1 MSFVVMDPDPI
12 KRVEMAIADIR
23 AGKMVILVDDEDREN
38 EGDLTMAAEA
48 VTPEAINFM
57 ATHGRGLICL
67 TLTEERVDQLSLPMM
82 ATHNKSPYETAFTV
96 SIEAREG
103 VTTGI
108 SAADRAHT
116 IKVAIDP
123 AKGHGDIVVP
133 GHVFPLRARDGGTLV
148 RTGQT
153 EGSVDLARLAGLHP
167 SGVICEIMNEDGTMA
182 RLPDL
187 ERFGAEHQIRIVA
200 VADIIRWRLRNE
212 TLVKCKLDAPV
223 RVPGHG
229 DFRCKVYQELTGSGM
244 HMVLTRGD
252 VDNGEPVLTRVQAYS
267 PSGDVFGAMSCDT
280 RGQLDGAL
288 AAIAEADHGV
298 LLYMHVGGEDTDA
311 LLARIQSTL
320 QPPETEPT
328 EPTVTSQGR
337 GLRHLGVGAQILA
350 DMGVKQM
357 KLMTNNPRKI
367 VGLEGYGI
375 EVVERVPLAVPVDDD
390 NASYLRARRVHLGH
404 ILPDIEAS

>member
-12 KRVEMAIADIR
+12 KRVEAAIADIR

-38 EGDLTMAAEA
+38 EGDLTMAASA

-67 TLTEERVDQLSLPMM
+67 TLTEDRVDDLGLPMM

-123 AKGHGDIVVP
+123 SKGHGDIVVP
-133 GHVFPLRARDGGTLV
+133 GHVFPLRARNGGTLV

-153 EGSVDLARLAGLHP
+153 EGSVDLARLAGLPP

-187 ERFGAEHQIRIVA
+187 ERFGAEHDIRIVA

-212 TLVKCKLDAPV
+212 TLVRVEVDAPV

-229 DFRCKVYQELTGSGM
+229 EFQCRVYREVTGTGL
-244 HMVLTRGD
+244 HMALSRGEID
-252 VDNGEPVLTRVQAYS
+252 DGSPVLTRVQSYNPA
-267 PSGDVFGAMSCDT
+267 GDVFGAMSCDT

-288 AAIAEADHGV
+288 KAIAEADHGV
-298 LLYMHVGGEDTDA
+298 LLYMHVGGEEPEG
-311 LLARIQSTL
+311 LISRIRSVV
-320 QPPETEPT
+320 QPPTEAPE

-337 GLRHLGVGAQILA
+337 GLRHLGVGAQILV
-350 DMGVKQM
+350 DLGVSSM
-357 KLMTNNPRKI
+357 RLMTNNPRKI

-375 EVVERVPLAVPVDDD
+375 EVVERVPLAVPMDDD
-390 NASYLRARRVHLGH
+390 NASYLRARRLQLGH

>member
-1 MSFVVMDPDPI
+1 MSFVVMDPDPTI
-12 KRVEMAIADIR
+12 RVEKAIEDIR
-23 AGKMVILVDDEDREN
+23 AGRMVILIDDEDREN
-38 EGDLTMAAEA
+38 EGDLTMAASM
-48 VTPEAINFM
+48 VTPEAVNFM

-123 AKGHGDIVVP
+123 EMGHGDIVVP
-133 GHVFPLRARDGGTLV
+133 GHVFPLRARNGGTLV

-153 EGSVDLARLAGLHP
+153 EGSVDLATLAGLHP

-187 ERFGAEHQIRIVA
+187 ERFGAEHGIRIVA
-200 VADIIRWRLRNE
+200 VADIIAWRLRHE
-212 TLVKCKLDAPV
+212 TLVEVALEGPV
-223 RVPGHG
+223 RIPGHG
-229 DFRCKVYQELTGSGM
+229 DFHCRVYRELTGSGM
-244 HMVLTRGD
+244 HLSLGRGEIG
-252 VDNGEPVLTRVQAYS
+252 NGEPVLTRVQS
-267 PSGDVFGAMSCDT
+267 FNPVGDVFGAMSCDT

-298 LLYMHVGGEDTDA
+298 LLYMHIGGEDA
-311 LLARIQSTL
+311 GGLLGRMKSIL
-320 QPPETEPT
+320 QPAAEEPV

-337 GLRHLGVGAQILA
+337 GLRHLGVGAQILV
-350 DMGVKQM
+350 DLGVRSM

-375 EVVERVPLAVPVDDD
+375 EVAERVPLAVPVDDD
-390 NASYLRARRVHLGH
+390 NASYLRTRRLQLGH
-404 ILPDIEAS
+404 LLPDIEAS

>member
-12 KRVEMAIADIR
+12 KRVEAAIADIR

-38 EGDLTMAAEA
+38 EGDLTMAAST

-67 TLTEERVDQLSLPMM
+67 TLTEDRVDDLGLPMM

-123 AKGHGDIVVP
+123 SKGHGDIVVP
-133 GHVFPLRARDGGTLV
+133 GHVFPLRARSGGTLV

-153 EGSVDLARLAGLHP
+153 EGSVDLARLAGLPP

-187 ERFGAEHQIRIVA
+187 ERFGAEHGIRIVA

-212 TLVKCKLDAPV
+212 TLVRVEVDAPV

-229 DFRCKVYQELTGSGM
+229 EFQCRVYREVTGTGL
-244 HMVLTRGD
+244 HMALSRGEIN
-252 VDNGEPVLTRVQAYS
+252 NGSPVLTRVQSYNPA
-267 PSGDVFGAMSCDT
+267 GDVFGAMSCDT

-288 AAIAEADHGV
+288 KAIAEADHGV
-298 LLYMHVGGEDTDA
+298 LLYMHVGGEEPEG
-311 LLARIQSTL
+311 LIARIQSVV
-320 QPPETEPT
+320 QPPTEEPE

-337 GLRHLGVGAQILA
+337 GLRHLGVGAQILV
-350 DMGVKQM
+350 DLGVSSM
-357 KLMTNNPRKI
+357 RLMTNNPRKI

-375 EVVERVPLAVPVDDD
+375 EVAERVPLAVPMDDD
-390 NASYLRARRVHLGH
+390 NASYLRARRLQLGH

>member
-1 MSFVVMDPDPI
+1 MSFVVMDSDPN
-12 KRVEMAIADIR
+12 KRVELAIEDIR
-23 AGKMVILVDDEDREN
+23 AGRMVILIDDEDREN
-38 EGDLTMAAEA
+38 EGDLTMAASM

-67 TLTEERVDQLSLPMM
+67 TLTEERVEQLSLPMM

-123 AKGHGDIVVP
+123 SMGHADIVGP
-133 GHVFPLRARDGGTLV
+133 GHVFPLRARNGGTLV

-153 EGSVDLARLAGLHP
+153 EGSVDLARLAGLYP

-187 ERFGAEHQIRIVA
+187 ERFGAEHGIRIVA
-200 VADIIRWRLRNE
+200 VADIIAWRLRHE
-212 TLVKCKLDAPV
+212 SLVEVALEAPV
-223 RVPGHG
+223 RIPGHG
-229 DFRCKVYQELTGSGM
+229 EFQCRVYKELTGTGM
-244 HMVLTRGD
+244 HLALSRGD
-252 VDNGEPVLTRVQAYS
+252 ITNGEAVLTRVQTYNAA
-267 PSGDVFGAMSCDT
+267 GDVFGAMSCDT

-288 AAIAEADHGV
+288 AAIAEADRGV
-298 LLYMHVGGEDTDA
+298 LLYMHIGGEEPEN
-311 LLARIQSTL
+311 LLARIKSTL
-320 QPPETEPT
+320 QPATDEPV

-337 GLRHLGVGAQILA
+337 GLRHLGVGAQILV
-350 DMGVKQM
+350 DLGVTRM

-375 EVVERVPLAVPVDDD
+375 EVAERVSLAVPVDDD
-390 NASYLRARRVHLGH
+390 NASYLRARRLNLGH
-404 ILPDIEAS
+404 LLPDIEAS

>member
-1 MSFVVMDPDPI
+1 MSFVVMDPDPN
-12 KRVEMAIADIR
+12 KRVELAIEDIR
-23 AGKMVILVDDEDREN
+23 AGRMVILIDDEDREN
-38 EGDLTMAAEA
+38 EGDLTMAASQ

-67 TLTEERVDQLSLPMM
+67 TLTEDRVDELSLPMM

-123 AKGHGDIVVP
+123 EMGHGDIVVP
-133 GHVFPLRARDGGTLV
+133 GHVFPLRARNGGTLV

-153 EGSVDLARLAGLHP
+153 EGSVDLATLAGLHP

-187 ERFGAEHQIRIVA
+187 ERFGAEHGIRIVA
-200 VADIIRWRLRNE
+200 VADIIAWRLRHE
-212 TLVKCKLDAPV
+212 TLVEVALDGPV
-223 RVPGHG
+223 RIPGLG
-229 DFRCKVYQELTGSGM
+229 DFHGRVYRELTGTGM
-244 HMVLTRGD
+244 HLALSRGD
-252 VDNGEPVLTRVQAYS
+252 VANGSPVLTRVQSFNPA
-267 PSGDVFGAMSCDT
+267 GDVFGAMSCDT

-298 LLYMHVGGEDTDA
+298 LLYMHIGGEDPQV
-311 LLARIQSTL
+311 LLERLKSTL
-320 QPPETEPT
+320 QPASEDPV

-337 GLRHLGVGAQILA
+337 GLRHLGVGAQILV
-350 DMGVKQM
+350 DMGVRRM

-375 EVVERVPLAVPVDDD
+375 EVAERVPLAVPVDDD
-390 NASYLRARRVHLGH
+390 NAPYLRARRLQLGH
-404 ILPDIEAS
+404 LLPDIEAS